1 MVLGIFGA
9 GGTGREVYGLI
20 LRDSKY
26 FATFEKVV
34 FVDDV
39 IGVEKV
45 EGIEVFTFQQIKEK
59 FIQKDIQ
66 FLIALGDPD
75 AREKVYN
82 KIKENGYLLSTWIH
96 PKAEIAHSVKIGEG
110 AIIMDAY
117 IDVNVN
123 VGNNTFVYYKAAI
136 GHDSVIRD
144 NCIIAA
150 GAFIGGHSIIEKNVY
165 FGPGAAVRDRIHIG
179 ERAII
184 GLNSAVYKDIP
195 SDCSAIGNPAKIIQ
209 RSSNGLFL

>member
-1 MVLGIFGA
+1 MGIFGA

-26 FATFEKVV
+26 FSAFEKIV

-39 IGVEKV
+39 IGVEKID
-45 EGIEVFTFQQIKEK
+45 GIEVFTFQQIKEY
-59 FIQKDIQ
+59 FLQKDIR

-96 PKAEIAHSVKIGEG
+96 PKAEIAHSVTMGEG
-110 AIIMDAY
+110 VIIMDAY

-123 VGNNTFVYYKAAI
+123 VGNNTFIYYKAAI
-136 GHDSVIRD
+136 GHDSVVKE
-144 NCIIAA
+144 NCIIGA
-150 GAFIGGHSIIEKNVY
+150 GAFVGGHSTIEKNVY

-179 ERAII
+179 ECAVI
-184 GLNSAVYKDIP
+184 GLNSAVYKDVP
-195 SDCSAIGNPAKIIQ
+195 NGCSAIGNPAKVIQ
-209 RSSNGLFL
+209 RSSNELFS